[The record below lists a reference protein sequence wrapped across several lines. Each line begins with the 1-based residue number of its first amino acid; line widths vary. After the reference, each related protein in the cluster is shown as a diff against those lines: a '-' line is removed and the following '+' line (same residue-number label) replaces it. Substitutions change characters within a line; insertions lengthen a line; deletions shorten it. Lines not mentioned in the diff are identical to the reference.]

1 MYKEHELF
9 VPPAPDAVLWRYFDF
24 TKFVSLLDKRAL
36 FLARADKLGDPFEGS
51 YSNVNV
57 TLRPVLYKDQ
67 IPDHALR
74 GMSEFIRESRRF
86 TLISCWHEN
95 AFESAAMWSLYA
107 RDLDGV
113 AIKTDFLSLS
123 KSLLGDE
130 DLFIGKVNYVDYDQ
144 TFIPENSTM
153 APFLYKRRSF
163 EHEKEVRAMMQQIPS
178 RDGATDMSQ
187 DICDEGKYYEAD
199 LSELVHE
206 VVVSPFAGRWF
217 RDLVQSVADRYELFA
232 PVKES
237 PLSNSPVW

>member
-9 VPPAPDAVLWRYFDF
+9 VPPAPDAVLWRYLDF

-95 AFESAAMWSLYA
+95 SFESAAMWSLYA

-113 AIKTDFLSLS
+113 AIKTDFVSLS
-123 KSLLGDE
+123 KSILGDE
-130 DLFIGKVNYVDYDQ
+130 DIFIGKVNYVDYDQ
-144 TFIPENSTM
+144 TFIPENNTM

-178 RDGATDMSQ
+178 RDGATDISQ
-187 DICDEGKYYEAD
+187 DICDEGKYYEVD

-237 PLSNSPVW
+237 PLSDSPVW